1 MVLIMWGSYN
11 ILSGFPY
18 ETGLIYSSE
27 NHPGLLGFY
36 YLGDRLRLY
45 ESNFYHLGYVLGEI
59 LHAGGSYV
67 PYQVVYAAL
76 WWARGFLVFILI
88 RRFLPNRLILPYA
101 AGALVLVHAS
111 DGALQ
116 WVGQMNQVGYMF
128 WTLAAFLALT
138 LALEARW
145 QFSIAWMILAGLL
158 EHRALW
164 SYESEILLILLF
176 PLILIL
182 HPRRR
187 WSKLAVLAAAWCV
200 VPGIYIRLSI
210 ERYASSH
217 DSYQQSVA
225 RQTWMPGSIASDW
238 WFNISH
244 SLEFWKWVRG
254 DWKGSI
260 ISAELLSVLL
270 AAIFIAGGVIMAHV
284 WKASKL
290 EIGEFD
296 WRHSSWILAAG
307 LALLVFSFPVYL
319 ILDNARSLWRTQM
332 LSGIGAGVVL
342 AGLAGLGTL
351 AVRPIIWRRTLFLL
365 LASVVAFE
373 GSLAAIQRGAFHRF
387 IWERHRDAI
396 REVLQVAPSV
406 SSGTVVVLT
415 NIANADDPFGDNLWF
430 DFALRLIYPNRYVSG
445 AYFYSNGASP
455 PGDNLTLQAGEW
467 GWNGKGI
474 APLVKSAAIAQTV
487 VVRYV
492 PGGRGRIETTFPR
505 FLCNPNCDG
514 AAEYHPEKLII
525 GSISPRTLRRYNLKP
540 DFATAPNLP
549 D

>member
-1 MVLIMWGSYN
+1 
-11 ILSGFPY
+11 
-18 ETGLIYSSE
+18 
-27 NHPGLLGFY
+27 
-36 YLGDRLRLY
+36 
-45 ESNFYHLGYVLGEI
+45 
-59 LHAGGSYV
+59 
-67 PYQVVYAAL
+67 
-76 WWARGFLVFILI
+76 
-88 RRFLPNRLILPYA
+88 
-101 AGALVLVHAS
+101 
-111 DGALQ
+111 
-116 WVGQMNQVGYMF
+116 
-128 WTLAAFLALT
+128 
-138 LALEARW
+138 
-145 QFSIAWMILAGLL
+145 
-158 EHRALW
+158 
-164 SYESEILLILLF
+164 
-176 PLILIL
+176 
-182 HPRRR
+182 
-187 WSKLAVLAAAWCV
+187 
-200 VPGIYIRLSI
+200 LSI

-254 DWKGSI
+254 EWKGSI

-270 AAIFIAGGVIMAHV
+270 AAIFIAGGVIMARL

-319 ILDNARSLWRTQM
+319 ILENARSLWRTQM

-415 NIANADDPFGDNLWF
+415 NIRNADDPFGDNLWF

-445 AYFYSNGASP
+445 AYFYSNGATP

-492 PGGRGRIETTFPR
+492 PDGRGRIETTFPR

-525 GSISPRTLRRYNLKP
+525 GPISPRTLRRYNLKP